1 MDMRADIDVD
11 TAVDTDVDI
20 SAFAAQLRAERLA
33 AVVRGRDAA
42 AALRA
47 VLVLAEEGIGL
58 IEISLTTADACR
70 VIAEA
75 VRETAGTVRVGAGT
89 VVTRDDLLRAR
100 EAGAEWIVTPALC
113 AGVEAAVAAG
123 LPVLAGALTPT
134 EVVAARAA
142 GATAVKLFPASAVG
156 PGYVRALRDPFP
168 ELPLVPVGGVDA
180 TSAPGYLAAG
190 AVAVGVGGPLLGDA
204 ADGGDLSA
212 LRERARAL
220 KAACAAGGAA

>member
-1 MDMRADIDVD
+1 MDI
-11 TAVDTDVDI
+11 TAFETR
-20 SAFAAQLRAERLA
+20 LREERLA

-47 VLVLAEEGIGL
+47 VLALAEEGIGL
-58 IEISLTTADACR
+58 IEVSLTTADACR
-70 VIAEA
+70 VIADA
-75 VRETAGTVRVGAGT
+75 VRETAGAARVGAGT
-89 VVTRDDLLRAR
+89 VLTREDLLRAR

-113 AGVEAAVAAG
+113 AGVTAAVEAE

-168 ELPLVPVGGVDA
+168 GLPLVPVGGVDA
-180 TSAPGYLAAG
+180 ASAPDYLAAG

-204 ADGGDLSA
+204 AEGGDLAA

-220 KAACAAGGAA
+220 RAACAAGGAR